1 MKLIPFGE
9 VLEDR
14 YEVSIKY
21 GLLEK
26 VGGIW
31 RLTAKCKKNYEPDS
45 YVMYLLGKTEKPEK
59 IKTRDELITDL
70 FNL

>member
-9 VLEDR
+9 VQEDR

-45 YVMYLLGKTEKPEK
+45 YVMYLLGKAEKPEK